1 MGVIWRADAAVTVHE
16 VIDGLRRG
24 GPSDVQGGDIAYTT
38 AITVIERLREKGWLT
53 RERDGRAYRYSPTRT
68 EDEYTAQL
76 MASAL
81 ETSSDRTAALLSFAG
96 QLDPT
101 EAEEL
106 RRALSGGALDDT
118 E

>member
-1 MGVIWRADAAVTVHE
+1 MDVIWRNEAPVTVHQ
-16 VIDGLRRG
+16 VIEGLEG
-24 GPSDVQGGDIAYTT
+24 SDVAYTT

-53 RERDGRAYRYSPTRT
+53 RKREGRAYRYSATHS

-81 ETSSDRTAALLSFAG
+81 ETSSDRSAALLSFAG
-96 QLDPT
+96 QLDAD

-106 RRALSGGALDDT
+106 RRALSRESQDGRG
-118 E
+118 